1 LVFDQ
6 FISKYAASFN
16 LSANTTFD
24 SNPRQACNG
33 RNFSEAMDEEP
44 GLVKRQP

>member
-1 LVFDQ
+1 MAKVSYFV
-6 FISKYAASFN
+6 
-16 LSANTTFD
+16 TF
-24 SNPRQACNG
+24 RQACNG